1 MEKRKLQVVG
11 GSSYMISLPKSWVK
25 RNNLKRGDEV
35 ILIEFN
41 QSLKIV
47 PPYSRENKITVRLP
61 KMDEGYIKHFF
72 YSLYI
77 QGVDEI
83 VVENVDGESIKKIRE
98 CIKNL
103 VGMEVID
110 ANSNRVVLKCLTTSF
125 NVKEAIRRLCQIVF
139 DMFENIEQILND
151 KTTSET
157 VKKLEEDADRFY
169 ILALRMIYKNVFE
182 SSSIDELV
190 VNIESR
196 AIAKLLE
203 EIADSLYDIS
213 IDYYFCGEFF
223 EIFRNLKKLFNIAVD
238 VYFRGDT
245 IMSRNLIDMA
255 TTIEENILSL
265 KEKSYCEIGPLL
277 EICRYIKSMGEMT
290 FNTAICREVRS

>member
-11 GSSYMISLPKSWVK
+11 GSSYMISLPKDWVK

-35 ILIEFN
+35 LLLEFDR
-41 QSLKIV
+41 SLKII
-47 PPYSRENKITVRLP
+47 PPHDSENRIIVRLP
-61 KMDEGYIKHFF
+61 KMDEGYLKNFF

-77 QGVDEI
+77 QGADEI
-83 VVENVDGESIKKIRE
+83 IVENVDTYSIGKIRE

-110 ANSNRVVLKCLTTSF
+110 ANSNRIVIKCLTTSF
-125 NVKEAIRRLCQIVF
+125 NVREAIRRLCQIVF
-139 DMFENIEQILND
+139 NMFENVELIFSN

-157 VKKLEEDADRFY
+157 VEKLEEDADRFY
-169 ILALRMIYKNVFE
+169 ILALRMIYKNIFE
-182 SSSIDELV
+182 SSSIDDLV

-213 IDYYFCGEFF
+213 TGYYFCSEFL

-238 VYFRGDT
+238 LYFKGDT
-245 IMSRNLIDMA
+245 IMSRNLIEMA
-255 TTIEENILSL
+255 NTIEESILSL

-290 FNTAICREVRS
+290 FNTAVCREVRS